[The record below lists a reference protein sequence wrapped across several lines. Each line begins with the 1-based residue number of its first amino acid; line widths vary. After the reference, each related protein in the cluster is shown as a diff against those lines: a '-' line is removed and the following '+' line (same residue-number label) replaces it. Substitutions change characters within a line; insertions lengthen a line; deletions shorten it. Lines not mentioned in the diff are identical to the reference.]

1 MKCVTDDEI
10 AAMLQQ
16 ERERCAE
23 LLITRLCL
31 PLTGTDRIINQE
43 TQECIEAIRALRNNV
58 WKQQ

>member
-1 MKCVTDDEI
+1 MKCMTDDEI

-43 TQECIEAIRALRNNV
+43 TQECIEAIRNLT
-58 WKQQ
+58 